1 MKGVRTMAQG
11 ISIREFARRDGCSDT
26 LVRRAIKDGYLPAF
40 EDGTLNPALVGT
52 PWRKGNNAP
61 ANPTANRS
69 APIADADD
77 SSLPQHFAFVRDLAE
92 PVDRGAVLAALQ
104 LVYRA
109 PAMASMMAMEYG
121 ASPATAREMFHPLAY
136 ALMAEATEILSA
148 LGCELFTNETDPPV
162 WDEDAFWSV
171 NWSKLDTARKNS
183 R

>member
-1 MKGVRTMAQG
+1 M
-11 ISIREFARRDGCSDT
+11 
-26 LVRRAIKDGYLPAF
+26 
-40 EDGTLNPALVGT
+40 GT

-61 ANPTANRS
+61 ANHAANTANTSSHAANKS

-77 SSLPQHFAFVRDLAE
+77 SNLPQHFAFVRDLAE

-109 PAMASMMAMEYG
+109 PAIASMMAMEYG

-136 ALMAEATEILSA
+136 ALMAEATEILSS